1 MWGGL
6 PVPQEA
12 LRANPTAWA
21 RLILGTLGHTTVV
34 PGGLVGWLNDAA
46 NTVADAGAD
55 EATVTA
61 LKAALFGMR
70 G

>member
-1 MWGGL
+1 
-6 PVPQEA
+6 
-12 LRANPTAWA
+12 
-21 RLILGTLGHTTVV
+21 
-34 PGGLVGWLNDAA
+34 VGWLNDAA